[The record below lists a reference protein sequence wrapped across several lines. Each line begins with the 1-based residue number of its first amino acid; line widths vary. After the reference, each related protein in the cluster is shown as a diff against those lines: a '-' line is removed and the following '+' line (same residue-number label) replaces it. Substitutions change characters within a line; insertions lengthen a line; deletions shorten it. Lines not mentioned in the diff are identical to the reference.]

1 MMKTWFIVPGTVLFS
16 LCLKAQ
22 VNYPIPQEPTSE
34 WRIDY
39 AQWDGTSNFVR
50 TNAARVFVA
59 GDTLINGNTYS
70 RLLSTGVITTSWL
83 GGSYDYPYENAFY
96 GFIRTDSARTWVFY
110 DTTEELLYDFSLQAG
125 DTLPMTTMNWSPTVI
140 VSSVDSVLVNGKYL
154 RRFNLFDPVQS
165 DLICHWYIEGIG
177 SENGL
182 ISPMQL
188 MMDNGWTF
196 GCYAED
202 HAPVFPEDTDCI
214 LSVNAIYV
222 DTPAG
227 RPEIFPNPAED
238 FLTVRIYSPEDCEIR
253 LRILDI
259 SGRQFSAPTQHLV
272 SGMNEFSVNVS
283 YLVRGIYLLTTNPEN
298 EILNV
303 KFMKK

>member
-1 MMKTWFIVPGTVLFS
+1 MKKSLLVLFYVLIGLNS
-16 LCLKAQ
+16 HAQ

-39 AQWDGTSNFVR
+39 AQWDGTSNYVR
-50 TNAARVFVA
+50 TNAARIFVA

-96 GFIRTDSARTWVFY
+96 GFIRTDTARTWFFY
-110 DTTEELLYDFSLQAG
+110 DSTEELLYDFTLQAG
-125 DTLPMTTMNWSPTVI
+125 DTLPMTTINWSPTVI
-140 VSSVDSVLVNGKYL
+140 ISSVDSVLVNGKYL

-182 ISPMQL
+182 ISPMQM
-188 MMDNGWTF
+188 MMDNGWYF
-196 GCYAED
+196 DCYAED
-202 HAPVFPEDTDCI
+202 HVPVFPEDSDCI
-214 LSVNAIYV
+214 LSVNAMNMEA
-222 DTPAG
+222 PAG
-227 RPEIFPNPAED
+227 RTEVFPNPAED
-238 FLTVRIYSPEDCEIR
+238 FLTVRMFSPEGCEVE
-253 LRILDI
+253 LGILDI
-259 SGRQFSAPTQHLV
+259 SGRQVSGLMQHLI
-272 SGMNEFSVNVS
+272 SGLNEFPVNVS
-283 YLVRGIYLLTTNPEN
+283 NLEYGVYLLTAKSDSG
-298 EILNV
+298 ILNV